1 MTPES
6 TPGPDTD
13 RLAADKARQKAEA
26 APTSHG
32 LATPDATPEPEESR
46 IQADKARQQQA
57 EHNDP
62 KEAPST
68 QSKPPFDAESA
79 SGSQQGSQSQAQAKR
94 KRSGS
99 DNSEQDSDHPDSGPL
114 VRRLRKEAKTQK
126 PQKPHTPAEN
136 QEANA
141 VASQNEKGESQ
152 PGDNAGQQTGDT
164 MDTGEPQTHDE
175 AGASPT
181 TASKSWE
188 PGLTRKGEPILGY
201 RTIGGDGKGN
211 PRGYQFVVQ
220 TGTKEKPQYDLQ
232 SGTEIGRRAVDGYLG
247 MDKSKM
253 TRLSEADKK
262 YSRKDAKDYR
272 GIKFVASKPLQTKLA
287 GSNFRFPA
295 AVCMASFANPE
306 REDLIWRSTLRSVLG
321 KTDADAD
328 IEDYY
333 DENGLTKPWEV
344 SPTRLRL
351 KDDEDDDDSEGVKTR
366 SRPDKRS
373 TRKEAVTA
381 ESSNE
386 DSGGEKT
393 QSKEDLQAKVVDLE
407 SKLDRLLKL
416 MEQQNSAKN

>member
-32 LATPDATPEPEESR
+32 LATPDSTPEPDESR

-62 KEAPST
+62 IEAPLT

-79 SGSQQGSQSQAQAKR
+79 SESQQGSQSQAQAKR

-152 PGDNAGQQTGDT
+152 PGDNAGQQTGDAT
-164 MDTGEPQTHDE
+164 DTGEPQTHDE

-201 RTIGGDGKGN
+201 MISN
-211 PRGYQFVVQ
+211 RG
-220 TGTKEKPQYDLQ
+220 
-232 SGTEIGRRAVDGYLG
+232 
-247 MDKSKM
+247 
-253 TRLSEADKK
+253 
-262 YSRKDAKDYR
+262 
-272 GIKFVASKPLQTKLA
+272 
-287 GSNFRFPA
+287 
-295 AVCMASFANPE
+295 
-306 REDLIWRSTLRSVLG
+306 
-321 KTDADAD
+321 
-328 IEDYY
+328 
-333 DENGLTKPWEV
+333 
-344 SPTRLRL
+344 L
-351 KDDEDDDDSEGVKTR
+351 K
-366 SRPDKRS
+366 
-373 TRKEAVTA
+373 
-381 ESSNE
+381 
-386 DSGGEKT
+386 
-393 QSKEDLQAKVVDLE
+393 
-407 SKLDRLLKL
+407 
-416 MEQQNSAKN
+416 